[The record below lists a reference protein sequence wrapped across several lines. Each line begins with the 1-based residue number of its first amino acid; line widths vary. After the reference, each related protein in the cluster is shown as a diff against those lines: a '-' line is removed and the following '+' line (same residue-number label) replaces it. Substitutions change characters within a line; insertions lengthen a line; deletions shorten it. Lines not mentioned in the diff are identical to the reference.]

1 MYLAIL
7 FHIIAYRT
15 HLGYTFTIIIA
26 VVLSL
31 TIIITVGGCL
41 GLPLA
46 LCLLKM
52 HVRVL
57 LSVSLKVYLV
67 NYHRSWIFLDS
78 HWSGRS
84 ALTEEGEASASGNRL
99 QPPAPPS

>member
-1 MYLAIL
+1 MSSQPVNEGSKLNLLKYVPGNY
-7 FHIIAYRT
+7 FYIIAYRT

-67 NYHRSWIFLDS
+67 NYRRSWGFSWTPIGVD
-78 HWSGRS
+78 GR
-84 ALTEEGEASASGNRL
+84 L
-99 QPPAPPS
+99 